1 MDAFPL
7 PPPRFTGTARKVEFM
22 NAFEWLRQGWAMFMT
37 APTFWLTLGV
47 GLLLFF
53 GVFEFLFLFTLATMT
68 PGIPQR
74 LVSGFLLFFPVVMLP
89 TVTVGGLQAC
99 RRLAAGEVPRFAD
112 LAWGFNEKR
121 RPLLAAGALILAGWL
136 ALFAFYTVV
145 KGPLALFLPTIAG
158 FAFLMAAW
166 FLPVLVGFHDM
177 PLFSALRASFLAG
190 ASNLGAFV
198 AFGFVMMVLH
208 FLALLPL
215 GLGIPVLL
223 PFVFGAMHASYRDVF
238 PES

>member
-7 PPPRFTGTARKVEFM
+7 TPARFTGTARKVELM

-37 APTFWLTLGV
+37 APTFWLTMGV

-53 GVFEFLFLFTLATMT
+53 GIFEFMFVFTLATL
-68 PGIPQR
+68 PAGLPRQ
-74 LVSGFLLFFPVVMLP
+74 LLSGFFLFAPIMALP
-89 TVTVGGLQAC
+89 MVSAGALQVC
-99 RRLAAGEVPRFAD
+99 RRLAAGEPPAFSD
-112 LAWGFNEKR
+112 LAWGFNNR
-121 RPLLAAGALILAGWL
+121 RGPLLAAGTLILGGWL
-136 ALFAFYTVV
+136 ALFAFYTLV

-166 FLPVLVGFHDM
+166 FLPVLVAFHDM
-177 PLFSALRASFLAG
+177 PVFSALRAGFLASAG
-190 ASNLGAFV
+190 NLGAFV

-208 FLALLPL
+208 FVALLPL

-223 PFVFGAMHASYRDVF
+223 PFVFGSMHASYRDVF